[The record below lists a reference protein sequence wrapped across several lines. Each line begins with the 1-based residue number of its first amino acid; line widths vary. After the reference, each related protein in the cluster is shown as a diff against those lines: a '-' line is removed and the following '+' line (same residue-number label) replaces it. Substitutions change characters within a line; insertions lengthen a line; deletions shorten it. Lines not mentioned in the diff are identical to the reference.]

1 MNKLRSLAFAMAACL
16 GAWATVATAAPYPER
31 PVTIVSAFPPGGIV
45 DVIARRI
52 AQRFALRFGQPFV
65 VENRTGAAGSIGYA
79 HVSRAAPDGYTLV
92 LASGPTTMV
101 PPESIGS
108 SGWDPLTAF
117 SAIGMIGTIPQA
129 IVVGPD
135 VPARNLAEFVA
146 YAKREARVNF
156 GSAGFGTTPFFT
168 MEILREQ
175 QGLAM
180 THVAYRGQP
189 EVMTDLIRGELSVT
203 SVTVPLVLPHVQGG
217 KMKALAVTSK
227 TRVPALPTVPTVYEQ
242 GLPGLGISN
251 WFALLGPAR
260 LAPDVTATLAKALNE
275 VLGSPDMQAGLAEIG
290 LVVQASRPDE
300 TMAFVKDDL
309 VRWTAMSRALAGRPR
324 SN

>member
-1 MNKLRSLAFAMAACL
+1 MNKLRSLACAMAACL
-16 GAWATVATAAPYPER
+16 GTFATVAAAATYPER

-52 AQRFALRFGQPFV
+52 AQRLADRLGQPFV

-79 HVSRAAPDGYTLV
+79 HVSRASPDGYTLV

-101 PPESIGS
+101 PLESGGAG
-108 SGWDPLTAF
+108 GWNPLTAF

-129 IVVGPD
+129 IVVGPG

-146 YAKREARVNF
+146 YAKREPRVNY

-168 MEILREQ
+168 IEILKEQ
-175 QGLAM
+175 QGLTM
-180 THVAYRGQP
+180 THVSYRGQP

-203 SVTVPLVLPHVQGG
+203 SVTVPLVLPHIQAG

-227 TRVPALPTVPTVYEQ
+227 TRVAALPDVPTVYEQ
-242 GLPGLGISN
+242 GIPGLGISN
-251 WFALLGPAR
+251 WFALLGPAK
-260 LAPDVTATLAKALNE
+260 LAPEVTATLSKALNE
-275 VLGSPDMQAGLAEIG
+275 ILATPDMQASLVEIG
-290 LVVQASRPDE
+290 LVVQASPPTE
-300 TMAFVKDDL
+300 TMAFVRDDL
-309 VRWTAMSRALAGRPR
+309 VRWMALSRTLAARPG